1 MDNINEIQK
10 MKFIYNA
17 IQNGWEVK
25 RIDNNNIEFKKDK
38 NNYNILNLNLD
49 NFVIDNFNKDN
60 FK

>member
-25 RIDNNNIEFKKDK
+25 RIDNNNIEFKRQKQ
-38 NNYNILNLNLD
+38 L
-49 NFVIDNFNKDN
+49 
-60 FK
+60 